1 MLGSSE
7 VKKQLHL
14 FLCIQ
19 IKLPA
24 VKVIVLFYKCRAVG
38 LLSGGAV
45 TVY

>member
-7 VKKQLHL
+7 VKKPLHL

-24 VKVIVLFYKCRAVG
+24 EKLTLFYSAQQWGFCQVV
-38 LLSGGAV
+38 LSL
-45 TVY
+45 